1 MNARTTNRLRR
12 RLLAELGQNGRL
24 LGQLKR
30 SVAEQSVRYMENGGA
45 FANHMADMATE
56 ESDRESD
63 SLLIDAQG
71 RLIYEIEQALQRM
84 EEGRYGACESC
95 LNPIEDRRLE
105 FLPYAR
111 LCLRCQEREERARR
125 N

>member
-56 ESDRESD
+56 ERKASRLAERAFRAWAIRSSDGIAVELLLQD
-63 SLLIDAQG
+63 LELLIRRSLGQLAG
-71 RLIYEIEQALQRM
+71 FLVAGPALVL
-84 EEGRYGACESC
+84 EED
-95 LNPIEDRRLE
+95 P
-105 FLPYAR
+105 
-111 LCLRCQEREERARR
+111 
-125 N
+125 